1 MATDVA
7 GHTVP
12 SGSDYAARKSLLDL
26 SLTVPGTGIKTCASE
41 AAANLYISDLTAAL
55 SAAGLPPISAAN
67 PAYVARAD
75 TGGELWMHNGTRRT
89 LIAKAVPPATTK
101 KSFDGVVNL
110 GASEAF
116 VVAVS
121 PWNGLSRALVH
132 YAVRI
137 RPAGNAS
144 GSVYIWDGNAEIPGS
159 RINWHSDGEARD
171 QFVSGTILMA
181 PVSGKDIGLY
191 ASPLGTG
198 SAATTAGRA
207 TLQVSA
213 Y

>member
-1 MATDVA
+1 MATDA
-7 GHTVP
+7 RGHTVP
-12 SGSDYAARKSLLDL
+12 TGSDFSQRKSLTDL
-26 SLTVPGTGIKTCASE
+26 SLSIGDIKTCASE

-75 TGGELWMHNGTRRT
+75 TGGELWMHDGTRWT
-89 LIAKAVPPATTK
+89 LIAKAVPPATTLK
-101 KSFDGVVNL
+101 QYEGPAAL
-110 GASEAF
+110 GASDVF
-116 VVAVS
+116 IVAVS

-132 YAVRI
+132 YSVRI
-137 RPAGNAS
+137 RPAGNAA
-144 GSVYIWDGNAEIPGS
+144 GFIFVWDGVKEVPGS

-181 PVSGKDIGLY
+181 PTIGKDIGLY
-191 ASPLGTG
+191 ASQLGTG